1 MKKLSKGNTIRIL
14 IWLLMLIGGAIL
26 SIHYDK
32 IYFPDLF
39 NSLYF
44 HIATIIPG
52 YILLKLVL
60 KASRNTGKYLAKMG
74 REGDIPRLQTNVLVK
89 DGYYGLMRHPMHLG
103 LLFFPLAFALL
114 LGSPIFI
121 LTLAP
126 LEMLFMI
133 IMMKL
138 IEEKE
143 AEKKFGNAYKS
154 YKKSVPFFC
163 FKIHCIKAL
172 LDEHAFER

>member
-1 MKKLSKGNTIRIL
+1 MKKLSKGNIIRIVV
-14 IWLLMLIGGAIL
+14 WLLMLIGGAIL

-32 IYFPDLF
+32 IYFPNWF
-39 NSLYF
+39 NSLKF
-44 HIATIIPG
+44 HIATMIPG

-60 KASRNTGKYLAKMG
+60 KASRHTGRYLSKMG

-114 LGSPIFI
+114 LGSPTFI
-121 LTLAP
+121 LILAP
-126 LEMLFMI
+126 FEMLLMVIMI
-133 IMMKL
+133 KL

-143 AEKKFGNAYKS
+143 AEKKFGDAYKS

-172 LDEHAFER
+172 LNEHIFD